1 MSTPR
6 IRGFRQMWALPV
18 RHVAQCPQ
26 AMWVSAAT
34 NAPGRMWCTSG
45 PTASTVPATSW
56 PKVMGMREIRRS
68 AHSFHS

>member
-1 MSTPR
+1 
-6 IRGFRQMWALPV
+6 MWALPV